1 MIGKLR
7 LILNSGDSHWRIA
20 THSPDFDWMITL
32 DKLKPGQS
40 GEIARVEGCDG
51 ISCRLREMGFVPGE
65 LVRFLCA
72 APLGDPLN
80 CVIQGSRIALRG
92 REAARIRLVDS
103 VSAGAAT
110 VGGDIAKSDGFFSPV
125 AGGNTAQP
133 ASA

>member
-1 MIGKLR
+1 MIQKLR
-7 LILNSGDSHWRIA
+7 LILNNGDYHWRIA

-32 DKLKPGQS
+32 DKLEPGQS

-65 LVRFLCA
+65 SVRFLCA

-103 VSAGAAT
+103 VTASVAPAAG
-110 VGGDIAKSDGFFSPV
+110 IAQEDRFFSPV
-125 AGGNTAQP
+125 ADCNSAHP